1 MNSLFYGQPGT
12 GKSTLATGVAI
23 KYASEGRRVAA
34 NYYIDFS
41 AACNSPKS
49 KIASSS
55 AVIIP
60 SRPTYQILD
69 ALGLGWHDGAKK
81 LEDKNGLLIIDE
93 AGGWLNSRS
102 WQAQDRLK
110 IIDWLLQ
117 ARKRG
122 WDVLL
127 IAQHPSILD
136 KQVREAVV
144 EGYARVRRMDRL
156 KLLSFIPLP
165 RIHIA
170 ILRYGLELT
179 APVLE
184 RFIFRGQIEQQCF
197 HSYDLF
203 GTDSESAIYSVLPAR
218 ITKFHGAQKRSQIK
232 SALRHANQPLKMPKN
247 PIIRLIERLPSAQR
261 TYHAKHFIKWLE
273 SGPDRTAKQS

>member
-60 SRPTYQILD
+60 SRPSFQILES
-69 ALGLGWHDGAKK
+69 LGLGWHDGAKK

-127 IAQHPSILD
+127 IAKHPSILD

-156 KLLSFIPLP
+156 KLFSFIPLP

-218 ITKFHGAQKRSQIK
+218 ITKFHGAKNKSQIK
-232 SALRHANQPLKMPKN
+232 SAIRYAQRPLKKPKN
-247 PIIRLIERLPSAQR
+247 HIIRLIERLPESIRTKHAQHYIR
-261 TYHAKHFIKWLE
+261 FLDTH
-273 SGPDRTAKQS
+273 PDRPA